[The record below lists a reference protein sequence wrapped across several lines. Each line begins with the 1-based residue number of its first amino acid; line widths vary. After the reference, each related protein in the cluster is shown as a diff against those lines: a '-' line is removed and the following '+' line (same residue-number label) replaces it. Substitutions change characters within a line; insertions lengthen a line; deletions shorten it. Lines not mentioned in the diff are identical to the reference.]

1 MKALRASDEKK
12 RGIYEGQGGI
22 LGPQCLAGF
31 WALSPLV
38 WETPLSNP
46 VTSCAQ
52 QRPSQNSFPLGS

>member
-22 LGPQCLAGF
+22 LGPQCLAGC
-31 WALSPLV
+31 WALPMLV

-46 VTSCAQ
+46 ATSWAQ
-52 QRPSQNSFPLGS
+52 QRPPQNLFPLGS